1 MHPKREMAACLY
13 QNGDV
18 RLYFP
23 VSRLRE
29 SPYVHLGGVATQASG
44 MSFSSDGRYL
54 TVDTYTRAVITVAL
68 RQHLAP
74 VYVPP
79 VKKTAP
85 VVAGDPAAGQDQQP
99 VEVAPAAA

>member
-1 MHPKREMAACLY
+1 
-13 QNGDV
+13 
-18 RLYFP
+18 
-23 VSRLRE
+23 
-29 SPYVHLGGVATQASG
+29 

-54 TVDTYTRAVITVAL
+54 IMLDTYTRAVITVAL

-85 VVAGDPAAGQDQQP
+85 VGAGDPAAGQDQQP
-99 VEVAPAAA
+99 VEAAPAAA